1 MSVIHYLIN
10 AYSRRRFAVLFFSL
24 LSTMAAAPV
33 LGEMGVSTIFMEIFL
48 AINILA
54 VVFIT
59 VFSSK
64 TYEILALL
72 ALLAAR
78 GGYVLLGNKPLMETS
93 QAVGVVICLV
103 SAVIML
109 RFILS
114 EGFVTSERIFSA
126 LGVYLLVGIM

>member
-1 MSVIHYLIN
+1 
-10 AYSRRRFAVLFFSL
+10 
-24 LSTMAAAPV
+24 MAAAPV